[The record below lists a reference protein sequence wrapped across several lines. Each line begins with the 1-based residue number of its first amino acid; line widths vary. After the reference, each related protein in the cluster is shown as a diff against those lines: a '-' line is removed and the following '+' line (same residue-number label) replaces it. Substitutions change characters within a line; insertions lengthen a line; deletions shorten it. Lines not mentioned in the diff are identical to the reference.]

1 LEEEEMSIRK
11 LLAAVSVM
19 SLVALPAMAQTTSGE
34 GKGGSYHY
42 SGGPKSEV
50 PYHAGK
56 KETTG
61 MKKSG
66 SGGSHH
72 YYGGPK
78 SEVPHHMGP
87 KKD

>member
-1 LEEEEMSIRK
+1 MSVFRFFATVGAI
-11 LLAAVSVM
+11 ACF
-19 SLVALPAMAQTTSGE
+19 ALPAMAQTDSGA

-50 PYHAGK
+50 PYHPGERKTVGQK
-56 KETTG
+56 KAT
-61 MKKSG
+61 

-72 YYGGPK
+72 YFGGPK
-78 SEVPHHMGP
+78 SEVPHHIGP

>member
-1 LEEEEMSIRK
+1 MRVPRF
-11 LLAAVSVM
+11 LATVGVM
-19 SLVALPAMAQTTSGE
+19 SCFALPVMAQTGSDQ

-50 PYHAGK
+50 PYHPCEK
-56 KETTG
+56 KTVG
-61 MKKSG
+61 QKKAS

-78 SEVPHHMGP
+78 SEVPHHIGP

>member
-1 LEEEEMSIRK
+1 MSVLRFRFW
-11 LLAAVSVM
+11 AVTALM
-19 SLVALPAMAQTTSGE
+19 SFFVLPAMAQTAAGE

-50 PYHAGK
+50 PYHPGEKATVGQK
-56 KETTG
+56 KA
-61 MKKSG
+61 G

-72 YYGGPK
+72 YFGGPK
-78 SEVPHHMGP
+78 SEVPHHIGP

>member
-1 LEEEEMSIRK
+1 MSVLKFFATIG
-11 LLAAVSVM
+11 VISCF
-19 SLVALPAMAQTTSGE
+19 ALPAMAQTGSGE

-50 PYHAGK
+50 PYHAGEK
-56 KETTG
+56 KTVGQRKAT
-61 MKKSG
+61 

-72 YYGGPK
+72 YLGGPK
-78 SEVPHHMGP
+78 SEVPHHIGP

>member
-1 LEEEEMSIRK
+1 MSVLRI
-11 LLAAVSVM
+11 LATVSAM
-19 SLVALPAMAQTTSGE
+19 SCFALPAMAQTGSGE

-50 PYHAGK
+50 PYHPGEK
-56 KETTG
+56 KTVG
-61 MKKSG
+61 QKKST

-87 KKD
+87 K

>member
-1 LEEEEMSIRK
+1 MTILRF
-11 LLAAVSVM
+11 LTAVGVM
-19 SLVALPAMAQTTSGE
+19 SCIALPAMAQTTSGE

-50 PYHAGK
+50 PYHPGEK
-56 KETTG
+56 KTVG
-61 MKKSG
+61 QKKAS

-78 SEVPHHMGP
+78 STVPHHIGP